1 MRSLL
6 TPVAAGVL
14 TAAVVI
20 TPLLPA
26 SAAAGH
32 AHAASSHAKPGKPV
46 PSNPADKRLAAEKRA
61 VASQVATKDAALARA
76 VRNVTRAGLAVGA
89 EDVLANL
96 AADRLALAGLA
107 AEAAAATTV
116 TDVRLVGD
124 QVRAVRPETY
134 SVVVNGLRQAA
145 AFETRVADNA
155 DALAA
160 LGAAADIA
168 ELDGADVTAVRDL
181 LATATL
187 ANDEAA
193 TQAAAALGTG
203 VLLTA
208 FSTQE
213 ERAAFSAAVAAAGD
227 ALDVVETQLAL
238 AETALAGLPT
248 VVQPTV

>member
-1 MRSLL
+1 MKRSLL
-6 TPVAAGVL
+6 IPVAA
-14 TAAVVI
+14 AVVAAALT
-20 TPLLPA
+20 TPVLPA
-26 SAAAGH
+26 SAAPGH
-32 AHAASSHAKPGKPV
+32 THAASSHAKPGKPG
-46 PSNPADKRLAAEKRA
+46 PSNPTDKRLAAEKRA
-61 VASQVATKDAALARA
+61 VASQAATKDAALVRA
-76 VRNVTRAGLAVGA
+76 VRAVTRAGVAVGA
-89 EDVLANL
+89 EDVLANI

-107 AEAAAATTV
+107 ADAAAATTV

-145 AFETRVADNA
+145 AFEIRVADNA

-160 LGAAADIA
+160 LGAAADAA

-181 LATATL
+181 LAAASL

-193 TQAAAALGTG
+193 TQAAAALESG

-213 ERAAFSAAVAAAGD
+213 ERAAFSDAVAAAGD
-227 ALDVVETQLAL
+227 ALDVVAEQLAL
-238 AETALAGLPT
+238 AEEALSALVT
-248 VVQPTV
+248 VAEPVV